1 VDALS
6 HNRHDARTMDDARTQ
21 RTADYTRA
29 VLRVPALGLVLHP
42 QAPGQVEGVFPFGD
56 AVHVVTAHNPGAT
69 RFGPEENAA
78 RQARLEAELDARGLP
93 HWTTV
98 AGAEDGSHAEAGAL
112 VVGLGDD
119 DARALGA
126 AWGQDAVFR
135 WSRAA
140 WSVLACDDAEPVDL
154 GWRVA

>member
-1 VDALS
+1 MRRIMDA
-6 HNRHDARTMDDARTQ
+6 ARAE

-29 VLRVPALGLVLHP
+29 VLRVPDLGLVLRP
-42 QAPGQVEGVFPFGD
+42 QAPGQVDGAFPFD
-56 AVHVVTAHNPGAT
+56 DTVHVVTAANPGAERLT
-69 RFGPEENAA
+69 AEENAE
-78 RQARLEAELDARGLP
+78 RQARLEADLDARGLR
-93 HWTTV
+93 HWATV

-112 VVGLGDD
+112 VVGLDD
-119 DARALGA
+119 AAARALGA

>member
-1 VDALS
+1 MDA
-6 HNRHDARTMDDARTQ
+6 ARAE

-29 VLRVPALGLVLHP
+29 VLRVPELGLVLRP
-42 QAPGQVEGVFPFGD
+42 QAPGQVEGTFPFDDD
-56 AVHVVTAHNPGAT
+56 AVHVVTAANPGAN
-69 RFGPEENAA
+69 RFSEEENTA
-78 RQARLEAELDARGLP
+78 RQARLEAELDARGLR
-93 HWTTV
+93 HWATV

-112 VVGLGDD
+112 VVGLDD
-119 DARALGA
+119 DAARALGA